1 MADIGNNLK
10 SIWMKGMAAI
20 GNTASSIANNTK
32 FKVDEMSM
40 VTRRAEILKD
50 FGAKAYALWQKGE
63 HFPEELEEQLRELS
77 GLDEKLNDMRA
88 ERIAGIRAKKDAAV
102 ETPEETEDSAEEE
115 YEENAEEYAEDGEIS
130 EEDAEISEEDEEAGA
145 DESEEAGP
153 GDGDDSVPVIR
164 VEGAEEPEKDE
175 TPLSSAISDLF
186 DQVPSAEEAA
196 EKVNSAIDSL
206 EDGLKEISDTIDGA
220 VDDLAEKIG
229 GEEKE

>member
-63 HFPEELEEQLRELS
+63 HYPEELEEQLRELS

-130 EEDAEISEEDEEAGA
+130 EEEAEAGA

-153 GDGDDSVPVIR
+153 EDEDDSVPVIR

>member
-115 YEENAEEYAEDGEIS
+115 YEENAEEYAEDGDIPE
-130 EEDAEISEEDEEAGA
+130 EEAESGA
-145 DESEEAGP
+145 DESAEADP
-153 GDGDDSVPVIR
+153 EDGEDSVPVIR